1 MNIWEDWDRE
11 CRARGDLWEGG
22 QRASCVSKSMWRRR
36 VCARSRLTNK
46 RDENKNI

>member
-22 QRASCVSKSMWRRR
+22 TKGVLCFEVYVEEESLCTIKVNEQ
-36 VCARSRLTNK
+36 K
-46 RDENKNI
+46 R